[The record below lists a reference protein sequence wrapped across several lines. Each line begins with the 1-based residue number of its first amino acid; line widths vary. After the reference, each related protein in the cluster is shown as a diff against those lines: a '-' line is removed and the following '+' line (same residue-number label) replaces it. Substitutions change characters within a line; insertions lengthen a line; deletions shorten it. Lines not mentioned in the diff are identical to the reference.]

1 MMKFTVPAATIAV
14 ALFLSST
21 TAFSQTQTGD
31 MAISMTVAAE
41 CTIATEALAFGTV
54 GIIDTNIDAEANLT
68 VQCTSGSAYQ
78 ISLDDGLGVG
88 ATTAARLLTNTATSD
103 DVATYS
109 LYQDAS
115 RTTVWGSTA
124 GTNTVDSD
132 AATGAD
138 EVITV
143 YGRVDAG
150 QNVATGT
157 YQDTVVAT
165 ITYGTGL

>member
-1 MMKFTVPAATIAV
+1 MKLTIPAATAAV
-14 ALFLSST
+14 ALLLSST

-31 MAISMTVAAE
+31 MAVSMTVAAE

-54 GIIDTNIDAEANLT
+54 GIIDTNIDAEADLT

-78 ISLDDGLGVG
+78 ISLSDGAGDG
-88 ATTAARLLTNTATSD
+88 ATTAARLLTNTVTIADT
-103 DVATYS
+103 ATYS
-109 LYQDAS
+109 LYQDAG
-115 RTTVWGSTA
+115 RATLWGNTA

-132 AATGAD
+132 TATGAD

-143 YGRVDAG
+143 YGRVDSG

-165 ITYGTGL
+165 ISYGTGL